1 MLIKSLPSA
10 GLMESYET
18 SVDPSRG
25 GYIGIPRSGG
35 PVQCLQMSR
44 FGLAVTV
51 FDFRSNLVELTR
63 DDAVQN

>member
-10 GLMESYET
+10 GLMESYEA

-35 PVQCLQMSR
+35 PVQCLQMHVMSC

-51 FDFRSNLVELTR
+51 FDFRSNPVELTSKR
-63 DDAVQN
+63 